1 MKPALV
7 LLAAPLLLALAACG
21 QKEDSAAGAAAGA
34 PIAKIAPP
42 AGKVWADVVT
52 KTADNGYLMGNP
64 NAPLKLIEFASLTCS
79 HCAEFAE
86 KGLPKLRDD
95 YIASGRVSLEF
106 RNFIRDP
113 YDATMAMLTRCGSP
127 ESYFALT
134 EQVYANQKTILTGLE
149 PVGKAMQGANVPQA
163 QVFTVIGTRGGLV
176 DFFAARGIA
185 KDQAEQCLT
194 KVEVATKLV
203 DGVKSAE
210 DKYNIT
216 GTPGFVLNGK
226 NVEVAS
232 WEGLEPILQR
242 AGAR

>member
-1 MKPALV
+1 MKPALI
-7 LLAAPLLLALAACG
+7 LLAAPLLLNLAACG
-21 QKEDSAAGAAAGA
+21 QKDDGTAGAAAGA

-42 AGKVWADVVT
+42 AGKTWADVVT
-52 KTADNGYLMGNP
+52 TTADNGYLMGNP

-86 KGLPKLRDD
+86 KGLPKLRND

-134 EQVYANQKTILTGLE
+134 EQVYTNQKTILTALE
-149 PVGKAMQGANVPQA
+149 PVGKALQGANVPQA
-163 QVFTVIGTRGGLV
+163 QVFTVIGTRGGLI

-194 KVEVATKLV
+194 KTDVATKLV

-210 DKYNIT
+210 EKYNIT

-226 NVEVAS
+226 NIEVSS
-232 WEGLEPILQR
+232 WDGLEPILQR

>member
-1 MKPALV
+1 MKSALL
-7 LLAAPLLLALAACG
+7 LLAAPLLLGLAACG
-21 QKEDSAAGAAAGA
+21 QKEDGGAGATAGA

-42 AGKVWADVVT
+42 AGKAWADVVT
-52 KTADNGYLMGNP
+52 KTADDGYLMGNP
-64 NAPLKLIEFASLTCS
+64 QAPLKLIEFASLTCS

-113 YDATMAMLTRCGSP
+113 FDATMAMLTRCGSP
-127 ESYFALT
+127 ESFFALT
-134 EQVYANQKTILTGLE
+134 EQVYANQRAILTGLE
-149 PVGKAMQGANVPQA
+149 PVGKALQNANVPQA
-163 QVFTVIGTRGGLV
+163 QIFSVIGERGGLV

-185 KDQAEQCLT
+185 KDQAAMCLA
-194 KVEVATKLV
+194 KVDVATKLA
-203 DGVKSAE
+203 DGVKRAE
-210 DKYNIT
+210 ETYNIT

-226 NVEVAS
+226 NVEVAAWDS
-232 WEGLEPILQR
+232 LEPILQK

>member
-1 MKPALV
+1 MKSALI
-7 LLAAPLLLALAACG
+7 LLAAPLLLGLAACG
-21 QKEDSAAGAAAGA
+21 QKDDSAAGAVAGA

-42 AGKVWADVVT
+42 AGKAWADVVT
-52 KTADNGYLMGNP
+52 QTTDGGYVMGNP
-64 NAPLKLIEFASLTCS
+64 QAPLKLIEFASLTCS

-113 YDATMAMLTRCGSP
+113 FDATMAMLTRCGSP

-134 EQVYANQKTILTGLE
+134 EQVYANQREILTGLE
-149 PVGKAMQGANVPQA
+149 PVGKALQNANVPQA
-163 QVFTVIGTRGGLV
+163 QIFSVIGTRGGLV

-185 KDQAEQCLT
+185 KDQAAMCLA
-194 KVEVATKLV
+194 KVDVATKLA
-203 DGVKSAE
+203 DGVKRAE
-210 DKYNIT
+210 ETYNIT

-226 NVEVAS
+226 NVEVAA
-232 WEGLEPILQR
+232 WESLEPILQK